1 VSPDAR
7 HRLLTWSGGIVV
19 AAFAVG
25 FVVAN
30 HTELPAAWR
39 TARHADGWWLAAIVA
54 LSLAGLVNHSRLH
67 AEAQRAAGVALAAG
81 PALRLSCAAFFLNM
95 VTKSGGMAGMAP
107 FVADARR
114 RGRGRGP
121 TVAGYVLASVLGE
134 LAFALT
140 LAVALV
146 VVASDGRLTRGELVA
161 GAAFTALLT
170 VRLATVV
177 AALRSR
183 AAVRR
188 VYGWP
193 RRIAATVRRRPP
205 APADHEAADE
215 LHDALHLL
223 RRRPRALAPAVVHA
237 LLVEV
242 LGIAMLAA
250 ALAAVHSPHGVGEAL
265 VAYAVSV
272 LFAIV
277 GFLPGGLGFV
287 EASLGAVLV
296 SFGSPV
302 AEATATVAL
311 YRIGELWLP
320 LALGAVAA
328 RLKGAG

>member
-1 VSPDAR
+1 M
-7 HRLLTWSGGIVV
+7 
-19 AAFAVG
+19 AAFAVA
-25 FVVAN
+25 FVAAN
-30 HTELPAAWR
+30 RTELPAAWR
-39 TARHADGWWLAAIVA
+39 TARHADGRWLAVIAA

-67 AEAQRAAGVALAAG
+67 AVAQRAAGVPLAPGRAM
-81 PALRLSCAAFFLNM
+81 RLSCAAFFFNM
-95 VTKSGGMAGMAP
+95 VTKSGGMAGLAP

-114 RGRGRGP
+114 RGQGRGP

-140 LAVALV
+140 LAAALV
-146 VVASDGRLTRGELVA
+146 IVAADGRLTRGEMIA
-161 GAAFTALLT
+161 GAAFAVLLAA
-170 VRLATVV
+170 RLGAVV

-183 AAVRR
+183 DAIRR
-188 VYGWP
+188 LYGWP
-193 RRIAATVRRRPP
+193 RRLVAAVRRRPP
-205 APADHEAADE
+205 RPTDPAPADE
-215 LHDALHLL
+215 LHDALGLL
-223 RRRPRALAPAVVHA
+223 RRRPRALAPAVGHA
-237 LLVEV
+237 LAVEV

-250 ALAAVHSPHGVGEAL
+250 ALAAVHSPHSPAEAL

-296 SFGSPV
+296 SFGSPL

-320 LALGAVAA
+320 LAIGAVAT
-328 RLKGAG
+328 RLKGAA